1 MKRLI
6 TPIIIT
12 VFWLMMTALLVK
24 KEIMPFI
31 EYDEPPSYRTSLK
44 EIYKPEL
51 TSMNFYIGAEKIGVA
66 ESLILPQSD
75 GSYRMQS
82 KIELTLATP
91 IIPISNKIRSTT
103 DTIIDRNFQLISTN
117 MKVDT
122 MGFRIT
128 IKGKRVG
135 DKLNIEF
142 TTPLGSGKDT
152 IDFPKDAMLSDSL
165 VPLYDIGKI
174 EVGKKWKIQMI
185 DINILGGGF
194 HLIPAWASVE
204 MKEKYYYKD
213 KILNAF
219 RIEIRKNPS
228 DKIPYY
234 TVWVEGDGSI
244 LEGQITFG
252 NTIYRLILDKRRKLS
267 KGDIL
272 NYSKWEAIK

>member
-1 MKRLI
+1 
-6 TPIIIT
+6 
-12 VFWLMMTALLVK
+12 
-24 KEIMPFI
+24 
-31 EYDEPPSYRTSLK
+31 
-44 EIYKPEL
+44 
-51 TSMNFYIGAEKIGVA
+51 
-66 ESLILPQSD
+66 
-75 GSYRMQS
+75 
-82 KIELTLATP
+82 
-91 IIPISNKIRSTT
+91 
-103 DTIIDRNFQLISTN
+103 
-117 MKVDT
+117 

-194 HLIPAWASVE
+194 HLIPAWVSVE